1 MANPASHR
9 QEGYIYI
16 YINLLKYFLQ
26 FFPAMLSKREGKEKV
41 KKA

>member
-9 QEGYIYI
+9 QEGYI